1 MLNMTSTMRTAMSR
15 GLSSALRR
23 GDLASRAASALAP
36 GLEFSR
42 RQGNMPAQRIWQAV
56 SLVMAA
62 LASVSPITY
71 LPSANAEEREC
82 VGRILQ
88 MEPGKI
94 RIRRSDGTSVRI
106 DSSRL
111 PTPLCV
117 LEVVTEKPRYKV
129 YVVDGELKGEWSIK
143 RRRVAK
149 MEGAVNVEC
158 AATIVSAKLKIKDK
172 RTGGVR
178 AIGEEP
184 CD

>member
-1 MLNMTSTMRTAMSR
+1 MLDMNSTTRTPSAR
-15 GLSSALRR
+15 GSSSAIRRANLNGPESSALPPGLDDSPGQCKMLTRR
-23 GDLASRAASALAP
+23 MWHRAALLSAALVC
-36 GLEFSR
+36 
-42 RQGNMPAQRIWQAV
+42 V
-56 SLVMAA
+56 SLV
-62 LASVSPITY
+62 TH
-71 LPSANAEEREC
+71 LPSADAEERKC
-82 VGRILQ
+82 VAWILQ

-94 RIRRSDGTSVRI
+94 RIRGSDGTSARI

-117 LEVVTEKPRYKV
+117 LEVVAERPRYKV
-129 YVVDGELKGEWSIK
+129 YVADGELKGVWSIK

-149 MEGAVNVEC
+149 VDGAVNVDC
-158 AATIVSAKLKIKDK
+158 AATIVSAKVKIKDK